1 MAVCAGA
8 AMVGRGTVYHATLL
22 DQLMEQAIM
31 KRGFAVVE
39 VISHC
44 HTQFGLKNKMGGP
57 VEMMRA
63 QKEMAVRVEK
73 AKTMSPEELAG
84 KLTIG
89 VLVDRDLPIY
99 TQEYRKIREAA
110 QAAIK

>member
-1 MAVCAGA
+1 
-8 AMVGRGTVYHATLL
+8 MVGRGTVYHATLL

-44 HTQFGLKNKMGGP
+44 HTQFGLKNKLGGP

-73 AKTMSPEELAG
+73 AKSMSPEELAG
-84 KLTIG
+84 KITIG

-99 TQEYRKIREAA
+99 TEEYRKIREAA
-110 QAAIK
+110 KAALGEKG

>member
-1 MAVCAGA
+1 
-8 AMVGRGTVYHATLL
+8 
-22 DQLMEQAIM
+22 
-31 KRGFAVVE
+31 VVE

-44 HTQFGLKNKMGGP
+44 HTQFGLKNLKGGP

-73 AKTMSPEELAG
+73 ARTMSPEELAG
-84 KLTIG
+84 KITIG

-99 TQEYRKIREAA
+99 TQEYRRI
-110 QAAIK
+110 QAAARAALQGKP